1 MKLTLTTYEVAN
13 RLMADT
19 NAAWSRAGAYALA
32 EYLEE
37 IERESATEIEL
48 DVCAIRCDFSEYASA
63 TLAARA
69 YDWQKDDDK
78 SDEENETEALDY
90 LTDRT
95 SVLSFNGGVIIQNF

>member
-1 MKLTLTTYEVAN
+1 MKLTLTTYEVAG

-37 IERESATEIEL
+37 IERESATEMEM

-63 TLAARA
+63 TLAAGA
-69 YDWQKDDDK
+69 YDWQKDEEK

-95 SVLSFNGGVIIQNF
+95 SVLSFNGGVIIQDF

>member
-19 NAAWSRAGAYALA
+19 NAAWSRAGAYALT
-32 EYLEE
+32 EHLEE
-37 IERESATEIEL
+37 IERESATEMEM

-69 YDWQKDDDK
+69 YDWESDQEK

-90 LTDRT
+90 LTDHT
-95 SVLSFNGGVIIQNF
+95 SVIQFDGGVIIQDF

>member
-1 MKLTLTTYEVAN
+1 MKLTLSTYEVADK
-13 RLMADT
+13 LIADK

-95 SVLSFNGGVIIQNF
+95 SVIQFDGGVIIQDF

>member
-37 IERESATEIEL
+37 IERESATEMEM

-63 TLAARA
+63 TLAAGA

-95 SVLSFNGGVIIQNF
+95 SVLSFNGGVIIQDF